1 MFRFETLD
9 KYVRR
14 VLKEKELTLSAVE
27 RQAGGDISD
36 SYVASITTGNVR
48 NLSLEKLKA
57 LARGLGVT
65 EREIFAVACGVPLPI
80 EEDFQKTDFAELFYK
95 YKRLSEEDKKQMQP
109 ILAMV
114 NDEMERRLAFCEC
127 SSRPDG
133 MGRR

>member
-36 SYVASITTGNVR
+36 SYVASITTGNVK

-114 NDEMERRLAFCEC
+114 NDEMERRLAFSEC